1 MRLNRRQMQ
10 TLRRYPRSTRVWGR
24 NGVRLASTTR
34 VVVSGDNVRVVRR
47 QNESA

>member
-1 MRLNRRQMQ
+1 
-10 TLRRYPRSTRVWGR
+10 VWGR